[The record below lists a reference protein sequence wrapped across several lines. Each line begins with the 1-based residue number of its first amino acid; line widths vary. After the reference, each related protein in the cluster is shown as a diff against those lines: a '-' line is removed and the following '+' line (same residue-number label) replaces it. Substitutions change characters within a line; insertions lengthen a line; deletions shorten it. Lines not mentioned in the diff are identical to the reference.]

1 MRSTEVDASAR
12 TPIPCFAV
20 DRSWRFSAYPDPMLC
35 DRPKLAL
42 QRLPIVRCF
51 AIDQG
56 RRFSTS
62 PGPPR
67 CTTHAAG
74 PRAAR

>member
-1 MRSTEVDASAR
+1 M
-12 TPIPCFAV
+12 
-20 DRSWRFSAYPDPMLC
+20 
-35 DRPKLAL
+35 
-42 QRLPIVRCF
+42 PIVRCF

-62 PGPPR
+62 PGPAR

-74 PRAAR
+74 LRAAR